1 MNASWRCTKHR
12 LLKKD
17 TMSSAKRIDRP
28 IGVLDPKHMMGIILF
43 LHENG
48 PSRKVDIYENVS
60 RNANM
65 PDKLEVLMDSGIIEA
80 TTSINGVTLTL
91 TDSGTA
97 VANMLLSIESVLKVG
112 AEVR

>member
-1 MNASWRCTKHR
+1 MAKAKHEE
-12 LLKKD
+12 
-17 TMSSAKRIDRP
+17 RP
-28 IGVLDPKHMMGIILF
+28 IDVLDSKHMMGIILF

-65 PDKLEVLMDSGIIEA
+65 PEKLEVLMDSGIIEA
-80 TTSINGVTLTL
+80 TPSVNGVILAL

-112 AEVR
+112 AEYKRSDYPNI

>member
-1 MNASWRCTKHR
+1 M
-12 LLKKD
+12 
-17 TMSSAKRIDRP
+17 AKVRHEERP
-28 IGVLDPKHMMGIILF
+28 ICVLDTRHTMGIILF

-65 PDKLEVLMDSGIIEA
+65 PDKLEALMDTGIIEA
-80 TTSINGVTLTL
+80 TPSVNGVTLAL

-112 AEVR
+112 AENRRSGCSDV